1 MRGSLIA
8 LTLIFLAGSGAAAQ
22 SPAPSAPAGPVR
34 CHRATSTANADAQAS
49 FDDGLTLLYAYN
61 PEESRRSFERASRL
75 DPAFA
80 MAWWGIAMSH
90 GVNINTG
97 YDAAEQQRAHDAIV
111 KAQTLETKASEVERG
126 FIEAAAV
133 RFKYTGAK
141 DADRSARAYRDAMK
155 AFADK
160 YPLDDD
166 AQTLAAEAELDVH
179 PWSFFQRDGTPVGDM
194 PGAIE
199 RLETVL
205 ARSPHHLGANHF
217 IIHALEESP
226 HPERALPAADYLAS
240 IVLEPAA
247 EHLIHMPAHAYMRA
261 GRYHD
266 AGVANAR
273 AIAAYRVYLASNPA
287 GHSDYFGHDCVFGVE
302 AFLMSDE
309 NARAHELAAAC
320 ARNGASMAELID
332 LRFHRWDALESDDS
346 LGSFALGMFAVARGH
361 LPAAKV
367 QLSSLRGASD
377 TVASIESSVL
387 AAALARAGG
396 NHDDEITAL
405 EHAVTAEDG
414 TWYSEPPRFFYP
426 VRESLGAAQFRAGR
440 YADAEATFRADL
452 ERNPDNPRSL
462 FGLAQTL
469 GQEDRSDDAQAV
481 QKRFAAAS
489 RQADVPFEMN
499 DL

>member
-1 MRGSLIA
+1 MRGLLIA
-8 LTLIFLAGSGAAAQ
+8 LTLLFLAGSGAAAQ
-22 SPAPSAPAGPVR
+22 SPVPSPSADPIR
-34 CHRATSTANADAQAS
+34 SHRAASTANPEAQAA

-61 PEESRRSFERASRL
+61 PEEARNSFERATRL
-75 DPAFA
+75 DPQFA

-97 YDAAEQQRAHDAIV
+97 YDATEQQRGHDAVV
-111 KAQTLETKASEVERG
+111 KAQTLETGASEIERG
-126 FIEAAAV
+126 FIEVAAA

-141 DADRSARAYRDAMK
+141 DADRSARAYRDAMN
-155 AFADK
+155 ALADK

-179 PWSFFQRDGTPVGDM
+179 PWSFFTRDGTPVGDM
-194 PGAIE
+194 PGAID
-199 RLETVL
+199 RLQNVL
-205 ARSPHHLGANHF
+205 ARSPHHLGADHF

-247 EHLIHMPAHAYMRA
+247 EHLIHMPAHAFMRA

-266 AGVANAR
+266 AAVANVR
-273 AIAAYRVYLASNPA
+273 AIAAYRAYLATEPA
-287 GHSDYFGHDCVFGVE
+287 GHADYFAHDCLFGIE

-309 NARAHELAAAC
+309 NARAHELAATC
-320 ARNGASMAELID
+320 ARNGASMAALID
-332 LRFHRWDALESDDS
+332 LRFRRWGALAGDDS
-346 LGSFALGMFAVARGH
+346 LSSFALGMLAAERGRI
-361 LPAAKV
+361 PAAKA
-367 QLSSLRGASD
+367 QLKALRGPAD
-377 TVASIESSVL
+377 TVSSIESSVL
-387 AAALARAGG
+387 AAALARTAG
-396 NHDDEITAL
+396 NHDDEIVAL
-405 EHAVTAEDG
+405 QHAVATQDE

-469 GQEDRSDDAQAV
+469 EREDRTDDAQAIE
-481 QKRFAAAS
+481 KTLATAG

>member
-1 MRGSLIA
+1 
-8 LTLIFLAGSGAAAQ
+8 
-22 SPAPSAPAGPVR
+22 
-34 CHRATSTANADAQAS
+34 
-49 FDDGLTLLYAYN
+49 
-61 PEESRRSFERASRL
+61 
-75 DPAFA
+75 
-80 MAWWGIAMSH
+80 
-90 GVNINTG
+90 
-97 YDAAEQQRAHDAIV
+97 
-111 KAQTLETKASEVERG
+111 
-126 FIEAAAV
+126 
-133 RFKYTGAK
+133 
-141 DADRSARAYRDAMK
+141 
-155 AFADK
+155 
-160 YPLDDD
+160 
-166 AQTLAAEAELDVH
+166 
-179 PWSFFQRDGTPVGDM
+179 
-194 PGAIE
+194 
-199 RLETVL
+199 
-205 ARSPHHLGANHF
+205 
-217 IIHALEESP
+217 
-226 HPERALPAADYLAS
+226 
-240 IVLEPAA
+240 
-247 EHLIHMPAHAYMRA
+247 
-261 GRYHD
+261 
-266 AGVANAR
+266 
-273 AIAAYRVYLASNPA
+273 
-287 GHSDYFGHDCVFGVE
+287 
-302 AFLMSDE
+302 
-309 NARAHELAAAC
+309 
-320 ARNGASMAELID
+320 
-332 LRFHRWDALESDDS
+332 
-346 LGSFALGMFAVARGH
+346 MFAVARGH